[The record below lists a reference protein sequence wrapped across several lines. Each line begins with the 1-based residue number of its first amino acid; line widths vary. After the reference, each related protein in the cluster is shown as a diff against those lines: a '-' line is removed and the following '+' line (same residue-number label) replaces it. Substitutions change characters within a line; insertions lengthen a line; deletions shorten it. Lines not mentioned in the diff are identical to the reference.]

1 VESVCG
7 EFGNPELLAL
17 RRDGPAQTLYRVAFR
32 QKDVWGAAEC
42 ADADAANDVIEVRA
56 RARARE
62 RARMEVAVFHSPS
75 LSLSPRLSLSLCVC
89 VCVEH

>member
-1 VESVCG
+1 MESVRGEVATTQQPLKAVQVESVCG

-32 QKDVWGAAEC
+32 PQDVWGAAEC

-62 RARMEVAVFHSPS
+62 RAR
-75 LSLSPRLSLSLCVC
+75 
-89 VCVEH
+89 VE